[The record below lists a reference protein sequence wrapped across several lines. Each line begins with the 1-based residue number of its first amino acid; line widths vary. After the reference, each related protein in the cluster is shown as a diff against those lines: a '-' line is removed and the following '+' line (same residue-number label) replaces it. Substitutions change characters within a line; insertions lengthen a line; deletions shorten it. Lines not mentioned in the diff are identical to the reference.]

1 MPSPPTKRRVLVQA
15 GHNRP
20 LQPGPEK
27 QIGARGEAELVHRI
41 QQRLVQI
48 LQQDGW

>member
-1 MPSPPTKRRVLVQA
+1 MPYPPTKRRVLVQA

-27 QIGARGEAELVHRI
+27 QTDAWGEAELVHRS